1 MTTKKRRG
9 KGRKK
14 RSGKG
19 RFRSIF
25 ERKIADT
32 LRNKGVAYDYERERF
47 AWFSPSNLTLLCPSC
62 GEISGMVKRHY
73 TPDFF
78 IRGTGVV
85 IEAKGRLTAAD
96 RKKLVAVRDRYPDL
110 DLRLLF
116 QDDGFLTTAA
126 NRVAKSRVRN
136 SEWAEGVGIP
146 HAICGRDGRN
156 IPEAWIK

>member
-1 MTTKKRRG
+1 MTTKEKDLLG
-9 KGRKK
+9 LAQAT
-14 RSGKG
+14 SHY
-19 RFRSIF
+19 S
-25 ERKIADT
+25 AQ
-32 LRNKGVAYDYERERF
+32 VAEKY
-47 AWFSPSNLTLLCPSC
+47 
-62 GEISGMVKRHY
+62 
-73 TPDFF
+73 
-78 IRGTGVV
+78 
-85 IEAKGRLTAAD
+85 
-96 RKKLVAVRDRYPDL
+96 RDRYPDL